1 MTQAQFTEYILS
13 TEMPNAQQ
21 LAELSALREQY
32 PASSA
37 VAFLYARALRQ
48 LDAERYEKEKK
59 KLLLA
64 IVSRP
69 LLMQYAF
76 PIEEYS
82 APQTEKIEPADSTP
96 AEIERVEEPEFID
109 ELIDKFTNNAPKI
122 KCEPEKPEAAVNY
135 GKTSCVENPEIVSET
150 LAVIFAQQGYYGK
163 AMKIYKKLCLQNPE
177 KSSYFAAQISKL
189 KEERNINNK
198 NE

>member
-1 MTQAQFTEYILS
+1 MTQAQFTEYI
-13 TEMPNAQQ
+13 NATDTADVQQ
-21 LAELSALREQY
+21 LAQLSALREQY

-59 KLLLA
+59 KLLLS

-69 LLMQYAF
+69 FLMQYEF
-76 PIEEYS
+76 PIAEIS
-82 APQTEKIEPADSTP
+82 APKEEEIAPVESAPVETEKA
-96 AEIERVEEPEFID
+96 EEPEFID

-122 KCEPEKPEAAVNY
+122 KCEPEKSEASVNY

-163 AMKIYKKLCLQNPE
+163 ALKIYKKLCLQNPE